1 MIRPFHAV
9 GAGLLGVAPHVNPS
23 FWGQGIT
30 TSGMGMLPTG
40 VMGENHSA
48 MQMDGSIGR
57 WVGQDQNRQMT
68 DYEENAKLDYGD
80 GNVKHEKGRSTG
92 KRDIESISK
101 EDARLDH
108 GYGGVKHERVRSTGK
123 RAQESIYE
131 EDERL
136 YGDVK
141 HERGRSTKKN

>member
-1 MIRPFHAV
+1 
-9 GAGLLGVAPHVNPS
+9 
-23 FWGQGIT
+23 
-30 TSGMGMLPTG
+30 MG
-40 VMGENHSA
+40 
-48 MQMDGSIGR
+48 GSIGR

-80 GNVKHEKGRSTG
+80 GNVKHERGRSTG
-92 KRDIESISK
+92 KRDRESISK

-141 HERGRSTKKN
+141 HERGRSTEKN